1 MTNLNGV
8 VEERFMVV
16 TLFNWVGKVGRCN
29 FLSFWS
35 TSNEKSLT
43 NSIPSISINATQS
56 ITKFSHQL
64 NNLKKKPIEQKNKE
78 RKKMTISVGFLSAAF
93 LLVLQETIFVASAF
107 DPSPLQDFCV
117 AVDEPK
123 SAGILLFLFYHLI
136 SFILIN

>member
-1 MTNLNGV
+1 
-8 VEERFMVV
+8 
-16 TLFNWVGKVGRCN
+16 
-29 FLSFWS
+29 
-35 TSNEKSLT
+35 
-43 NSIPSISINATQS
+43 
-56 ITKFSHQL
+56 
-64 NNLKKKPIEQKNKE
+64 
-78 RKKMTISVGFLSAAF
+78 MTISVGFLSAAF